1 MLLEDKVAIV
11 TGSARGI
18 GEAIARKLAAEGA
31 SVVVN
36 ALHIE
41 GANLVAQEIQDQGGK
56 AIAIKADVSQKAE
69 VQDMVAKT
77 LDSFGAIHILVD
89 NAAIVRF
96 IPTLET
102 TEKDWDAVHNVD
114 LKGTFFCIQAVLPQM
129 MKQKYGKIINVSSVG
144 ALGVDSPNV
153 AAYAAAKGGVI
164 SLTKFIAREAGPY
177 GINVNCITPGRTITD
192 MIYVDKTKEEAE
204 KFIADGIKHAVL
216 GRMGKPEDFA
226 NLALFLASDESS
238 FMTGQ
243 IIRMDGGRGDLM

>member
-1 MLLEDKVAIV
+1 MKLEDKVAIV
-11 TGSARGI
+11 TGSGRGI
-18 GEAIARKLAAEGA
+18 GEAIAKKFAAEGA
-31 SVVVN
+31 IVVVN

-41 GANLVAQEIQDQGGK
+41 GANRVAKEIQDQGGK

-69 VQDMVAKT
+69 VQDMVKKT
-77 LDSFGAIHILVD
+77 LDSFGAIHILVN
-89 NAAIVRF
+89 NAAIVRH

-102 TEKDWDAVHNVD
+102 TEEDWDAIQNVD
-114 LKGTFFCIQAVLPQM
+114 LKGVFLCTQAVLPQM
-129 MKQKYGKIINVSSVG
+129 MKQRYGKIINVSSVG

-164 SLTKFIAREAGPY
+164 SLTKFIARETGPY

-204 KFIADGIKHAVL
+204 KFIADGIKYAVL
-216 GRMGKPEDFA
+216 GRMGKPEDIA
-226 NLALFLASDESS
+226 SLALFLASDESS